1 MRDGTLTHLPS
12 RPADAIVGGIFGGG
26 SGNHIIQVVIIIVV
40 VTAVIA
46 YFVLRLRRGSGA
58 GFSAGAPVVR
68 QRAPSAEGADAGDA
82 TLRLVRMWTSIIGA
96 PNEEWSIAIDGIV
109 VGSIANNET
118 VEVAVEPGHHT
129 LRLGSGRH
137 RSAEP
142 SFDVARQ
149 EVVGFNCHGP
159 RYWPL
164 LLVALVNPKIWI
176 SLKRD

>member
-1 MRDGTLTHLPS
+1 MPMPSQRDTMV
-12 RPADAIVGGIFGGG
+12 AGIFGGSG
-26 SGNHIIQVVIIIVV
+26 SYIVQTIIIIVV

-58 GFSAGAPVVR
+58 GFAAGAPVVR
-68 QRAPSAEGADAGDA
+68 QTPSVAGADANEA
-82 TLRLVRMWTSIIGA
+82 TVRLVRMWTAIIGA
-96 PNEEWSIAIDGIV
+96 PNEEWNIAIDGIV
-109 VGSIANNET
+109 VGSIAKNET

-137 RSAEP
+137 RSAQP
-142 SFDVARQ
+142 SFDVARE
-149 EVVGFNCHGP
+149 EVIGFSCHGP

-164 LLVALVNPKIWI
+164 LVVALVNPSVWI